1 MPQQPHH
8 NDYGH
13 QAQAHGENPGKPAV
27 ISSPLI
33 YMQHCRQ
40 QQRQQQQQ
48 QMQQQLAQ
56 QRQLKERS
64 AGLKRLQG
72 NA

>member
-1 MPQQPHH
+1 
-8 NDYGH
+8 
-13 QAQAHGENPGKPAV
+13 
-27 ISSPLI
+27 
-33 YMQHCRQ
+33 MQHCRQ

-48 QMQQQLAQ
+48 QIQQQLAQ
-56 QRQLKERS
+56 QWQLKERS